1 MQVDILARIAAQ
13 ADTVLRALLDQ
24 SLDCIKLISL
34 TGEVEYMNHNGLAAM
49 EICDETQVLGAQWVD
64 FWPADTAPKVVAAL
78 DAAGGGET
86 TRFEGFCPTM
96 SGSPRWWHVAV
107 SPVRGDD
114 GEITHFLAASRDISD
129 LVTQRE
135 EIAGRL
141 REAEE
146 AVAYEGAK
154 AGEMRHRM
162 KNLLTVVSS
171 LVKFQSRAASSVQ
184 DLAQKVDARL
194 RALGRAQDL
203 IAARRT
209 LPEAGLL
216 REVTRLL
223 DDIGAVEAISV
234 DCSADRP
241 VCDQAIETISL
252 ILSELQTNAMK
263 HGALAD
269 PEGRVDLRLSLH
281 EADFIGLDWQE
292 TAARPIAAPV
302 DGGNGLVLLK
312 RMGSAAGPAQ
322 FDWLPTGLHA
332 RMTVRA

>member
-1 MQVDILARIAAQ
+1 MQVDTLGRIAAQ
-13 ADTVLRALLDQ
+13 ADAVLRALLEQ
-24 SLDCIKLISL
+24 SADCIKLISL

-64 FWPADTAPKVVAAL
+64 FWPAETAPKVAAAL
-78 DAAGGGET
+78 EAARCGET
-86 TRFEGFCPTM
+86 TRFEGFCQTM
-96 SGSPRWWHVAV
+96 AGSPRWWHVAV
-107 SPVRGDD
+107 SPVREDEGR
-114 GEITHFLAASRDISD
+114 ITHILAASRDISD

-135 EIAGRL
+135 DVASRL
-141 REAEE
+141 RDAED

-171 LVKFQSRAASSVQ
+171 LVKFQARAASSAQ

-209 LPEAGLL
+209 VPEAGLL

-223 DDIGAVEAISV
+223 DDIGAVEAISIE
-234 DCSADRP
+234 CSADRP

-269 PEGRVDLRLSLH
+269 PEGQVDLRILHH
-281 EADFIGLDWQE
+281 EADFIALEWQE
-292 TAARPIAAPV
+292 TAARPIAAPA

-312 RMGSAAGPAQ
+312 RMGSAAGAAQ
-322 FDWLPTGLHA
+322 FDWHPTGLHA